1 MNIEYHKRYSPSLGR
16 DMEFKVYGHAG
27 HPVLFIPCQNGRF
40 FDFENFHMIDVWAKY
55 IEAGR
60 AQVFSIDTIDGE
72 TWSAKGMNPHDRI
85 VRHEQWFNYVVN
97 ELVPEIMYMNTEAN
111 GGYRHMGI
119 MPFGCSMGAMHAG
132 IFFFRRPD
140 LFDSCLAL
148 SGLYDSKDGFGNYM
162 EPLIYDNSPIDF
174 LRNMP
179 ADHPYIQMYN
189 ERKGVFCVGQGAWED
204 ELLAS
209 TRELDAVV
217 RQKGIN
223 VWIDFWGTDVNHDW
237 DWWYK
242 QVDYFVP
249 KIL

>member
-1 MNIEYHKRYSPSLGR
+1 MKIEYHKRYSPSLGR

-40 FDFENFHMIDVWAKY
+40 VDFENFKMIDVWAKY
-55 IEAGR
+55 IEEGR
-60 AQVFSIDTIDGE
+60 AQVFSIDTIDSE
-72 TWSAKGMNPHDRI
+72 SWSDKGGNGHDRI

-97 ELVPEIMYMNTEAN
+97 ELVPEIMEMNTAGN
-111 GGYRHMGI
+111 GGYRFPGI
-119 MPFGCSMGAMHAG
+119 MPFGCSMGAQHAG
-132 IFFFRRPD
+132 NFFFRRPD

-148 SGLYDSKDGFGNYM
+148 SDIYDSRDAFGDYM

-179 ADHPYIQMYN
+179 GDHPYIQMYN

-209 TRELDAVV
+209 TKVLREVCES
-217 RQKGIN
+217 KGIN
-223 VWIDFWGTDVNHDW
+223 VWIDIWGHDVNHDW
-237 DWWYK
+237 DWWYT
-242 QVDYFVP
+242 QVEYFLP
-249 KIL
+249 YLI